1 MIKHFR
7 RRGMSDLSLALMCII
22 LFASLSTR
30 FATAA
35 DVIPADPAH
44 VKSLDGTWRF
54 KLEQKGELQAPA
66 NFNAG
71 VHPIVLPQKFEPFE
85 TLTYKEDATWHDL
98 KVPANWEMAGFSP
111 ATYNQPDNAIGLY
124 RLSFDVPAEWKDR
137 IVKLNFDG
145 VQNGAEV
152 YLNGQPVAVD
162 EASWGRTNYH
172 EGGWN
177 AFQVDLTPA
186 VKFGEKNLLALRVY
200 KNTKSVD
207 MDSGDFFLLGGVH
220 RTVTL
225 FSIPKMHVQDMAVR
239 TKLLDGGKAEVRVEL
254 IVASPADGLS
264 ATMTLDGQQPVQA
277 SSDKAGHLELVQVL
291 DKPHL
296 WSAEHPNLYN
306 ISIELTQGGATI
318 EHLASRMGVRELT
331 IKDGVLLLN
340 NVPIKLAGMCRHDCY
355 ATLGTALNEEV
366 WRKDIEMMKAANVNA
381 IRTSHYPYGS
391 KFYDLCDELG
401 MYVADEIAAC
411 WCPTDDETLA
421 PMFAQHAR
429 ELVRRDKNHPS
440 VIIWA
445 VGNENK
451 PGKNNKVA
459 ADEIR
464 KIDTT
469 RPRLVSWRNAE
480 QADVELD
487 DAHYTPPAEVAR
499 ANREPRRSRFP
510 KTYLENPNM
519 WEERN
524 GADYGCLDAWAPIL
538 DRVWRE
544 VIEDDHVPGTFLWE
558 WQDRAVTD
566 QCPTKLYD
574 FFPAT
579 GINLVKVKGLVDAW
593 RNPRADLYHVK
604 MAYAPIKVGLEAQV
618 ASSKV
623 IVHAVNYYS
632 FTDLSELT
640 TTWKLLKDGKEVFSK
655 DGHPALPPRTRGE
668 LTLDVPPEALS
679 TADVLRVSF
688 ERSAA
693 GAPTG
698 GIEAHEGSTPPV
710 GAPAALNVATYD
722 LRLKPEA
729 DTAPKLNSAALADV
743 KFPTFNFIPVTAG
756 RNEIGWKT
764 SVRHPG
770 RLVNITIEP
779 ADSSSL
785 GATPVES
792 EAKLYATPLKS
803 VRAMDADVILSDD
816 PAAKLW
822 GHVRVDHDAGHFTW
836 RIGWTGD
843 KQDMQELGWIFKLPA
858 SDNHFSWHRQA
869 YWSYYPADHVGRPS
883 GTATPDSMKVD
894 ITKITRPDAFDFNS
908 TKYNCDWATL
918 TDASGNGFG
927 VRCTAD
933 DRQQCRAGAA
943 DRGEYLLVVNEVCA
957 PPRDISSNVVP
968 ELYFTLE
975 KNAQRG
981 GEFFV
986 GQVQK

>member
-1 MIKHFR
+1 LR
-7 RRGMSDLSLALMCII
+7 SDYRNQGNTSLFLSSLPLTILCCALGLASNAA
-22 LFASLSTR
+22 AS
-30 FATAA
+30 
-35 DVIPADPAH
+35 DPIPADSAH
-44 VKSLDGTWRF
+44 VRSLDGTWRF
-54 KLEQKGELQAPA
+54 KLEQDGDRPA
-66 NFNAG
+66 HGNFNAPQR
-71 VHPIVLPQKFEPFE
+71 PIVVPQKMEPFE
-85 TLTYKEDATWHDL
+85 TLSYKEDASWHDL

-124 RLSFDVPAEWKDR
+124 RLSFDVPADWKDR

-152 YLNGQPVAVD
+152 YLNGKPVAVD
-162 EASWGRTNYH
+162 EPSWGRTNYH
-172 EGGWN
+172 EGGWD

-207 MDSGDFFLLGGVH
+207 LDSGDYFLLGGVH

-225 FSIPKMHVQDMAVR
+225 FSVPQTHIADMAVR
-239 TKLLDGGKAEVRVEL
+239 TKLLDGDKAEVRVEL
-254 IVASPADGLS
+254 IVASPGDGLS
-264 ATMTLDGQQPVQA
+264 ATMRLEGQQPVQS
-277 SSDKAGHLELVQVL
+277 SSDKAGHLELLQIL
-291 DKPHL
+291 DKPRL
-296 WSAEHPNLYN
+296 WSSEHPNLYN
-306 ISIELTQGGATI
+306 LSIDLTQGGSAI
-318 EHLASRMGVRELT
+318 EHLASRIGVRELS

-401 MYVADEIAAC
+401 MYVADEVAAC
-411 WCPTDDETLA
+411 WCPTDDAALA
-421 PMFAQHAR
+421 PIFAQHAR
-429 ELVRRDKNHPS
+429 ELVRRDNNHPS

-451 PGKNNKVA
+451 LGKNNKVA

-480 QADVELD
+480 HADVELD

-499 ANREPRRSRFP
+499 ANREMPRRMKYP

-524 GADYGCLDAWAPIL
+524 GADYGCLDAWAPVI
-538 DRVWRE
+538 DRTWRE
-544 VIEDDHVPGTFLWE
+544 VIEDDHIPGTFLWE
-558 WQDRAVTD
+558 WQDRAVVD

-579 GINLVKVKGLVDAW
+579 GINIVKVKGLVDAF

-604 MAYAPIKVGLEAQV
+604 MAYAPIKLDLEAQV
-618 ASSKV
+618 ASAKV
-623 IVHAVNYYS
+623 MVLATNYFS
-632 FTDLSELT
+632 FTDLSELK
-640 TTWKLLKDGKEVFSK
+640 TTWKLLKDGKEIFSR
-655 DGHPALPPRTRGE
+655 DGHLALPPRMHGQVTF
-668 LTLDVPPEALS
+668 DVPAEALRS
-679 TADVLRVSF
+679 ADVLRVSIDN
-688 ERSAA
+688 SAA
-693 GAPTG
+693 GGTQTPKTS
-698 GIEAHEGSTPPV
+698 EPPV
-710 GAPAALNVATYD
+710 GAPAALNTATYD

-729 DTAPKLNSAALADV
+729 DSAPNLNAAALADV
-743 KFPTFNFIPVTAG
+743 NFPTFNFMPVTAG
-756 RNEIGWKT
+756 RNEIGWRT
-764 SVRHPG
+764 TVRHPG
-770 RLVNITIEP
+770 RLVNISIEP
-779 ADSSSL
+779 TDSASL

-792 EAKLYATPLKS
+792 EAKLYATPLKN

-822 GHVRVDHDAGHFTW
+822 GHVRVDYIAGHFSW

-843 KQDMQELGWIFKLPA
+843 KQDMQELGWFFKLAA
-858 SDNHFSWHRQA
+858 SDDHFSWHRKA

-894 ITKITRPDAFDFNS
+894 ITRITRPDAFDFNS
-908 TKYNCDWATL
+908 TKYDCDWATL
-918 TDASGNGFG
+918 ADGNGRGFG
-927 VRCTAD
+927 VRCTSE

-943 DRGEYLLVVNEVCA
+943 DGGYVLVVNEVCA